1 MQINLKVNDKAVKV
15 IKYQLIILAIAFV
28 SLQAKI
34 ATANYIYN
42 TFTAPF
48 LAVAGNISIT
58 HRSPAPLT
66 TTAPLHIE
74 YKVLKVPA
82 VKTTAAKK

>member
-1 MQINLKVNDKAVKV
+1 MTIKVNDKAARV
-15 IKYQLIILAIAFV
+15 IKYQLVILIIAFAL
-28 SLQAKI
+28 LQAKI

-48 LAVAGNISIT
+48 LAVAGNISTT
-58 HRSPAPLT
+58 HKSPAQLT

-74 YKVLKVPA
+74 YKVLKVNSNS
-82 VKTTAAKK
+82 VKK

>member
-1 MQINLKVNDKAVKV
+1 MNINLKINDKAVKV

-28 SLQAKI
+28 CLQAKI
-34 ATANYIYN
+34 ATVNYIYN

-48 LAVAGNISIT
+48 LAVAGNINT
-58 HRSPAPLT
+58 PHKSPALAT
-66 TTAPLHIE
+66 TTAPLQIE
-74 YKVLKVPA
+74 YKVLKVPV

>member
-1 MQINLKVNDKAVKV
+1 MVIKINDKAAKI
-15 IKYQLIILAIAFV
+15 IKYQVIILVIAFAL
-28 SLQAKI
+28 LQAKI
-34 ATANYIYN
+34 ATINYIYN

-48 LAVAGNISIT
+48 LAVAGNINTT
-58 HRSPAPLT
+58 HKSPAVT

-82 VKTTAAKK
+82 ASTIAAKK

>member
-1 MQINLKVNDKAVKV
+1 MVIKINDKAVKI
-15 IKYQLIILAIAFV
+15 IKYQIIILVIAYGL
-28 SLQAKI
+28 LQAKI
-34 ATANYIYN
+34 AAINYIYN

-48 LAVAGNISIT
+48 LAVAGNIST
-58 HRSPAPLT
+58 VHKSPAQLT

-82 VKTTAAKK
+82 ASTIAAKK